1 MKVKSDTEHN
11 ILGVKRRLALSPERK
26 SCIKRLLNWTVY
38 KPIEF
43 LCRMTIPV
51 CDKAHW
57 NKNISTMQPTMC
69 FLAFLV
75 FTNEIFNFTWKTAIM
90 FAASALVCVLVHFT
104 TSKNEPPPSSIF
116 WLWEIFAFLMSL
128 VWIYMLANVIV
139 DILMTYELISGIS
152 SALLGLT
159 VLSWGNSVGDAFATI
174 AISRRGFGE
183 MALTGCIA
191 GPVFN
196 VMFGIGI
203 STMLVNLKIDGGI
216 PFNIEKLDA

>member
-1 MKVKSDTEHN
+1 MVSKFLELTF
-11 ILGVKRRLALSPERK
+11 LS
-26 SCIKRLLNWTVY
+26 
-38 KPIEF
+38 
-43 LCRMTIPV
+43 
-51 CDKAHW
+51 
-57 NKNISTMQPTMC
+57 
-69 FLAFLV
+69 
-75 FTNEIFNFTWKTAIM
+75 EIFNFTWKTALM
-90 FAASALVCVLVHFT
+90 LAASALLCVLVHYS

-116 WLWEIFAFLMSL
+116 WLWEISGFLMSL
-128 VWIYMLANVIV
+128 AWIYMLANVIV
-139 DILMTYELISGIS
+139 DILTTYELISGIS
-152 SALLGLT
+152 TALLGLT